1 MQRCQ
6 LLGSC
11 NILEVFGAAPMVFDS
26 CGLRAAWFAHV
37 KLLLLI
43 IIVLMFWISVL
54 GSLSDFLGRHTVFC
68 TCSFLSAI
76 FSCICSFCVFCIC
89 SFSLRLDFLMN
100 HLPTL
105 FLHLQFCVFPAR
117 AGFFPACAVS
127 CTCSFCWYFSG
138 TCSFL
143 VPATGKV
150 SSLRILA
157 AARRQELK
165 APSRQ
170 DHAKADCDTLHPPR

>member
-54 GSLSDFLGRHTVFC
+54 GSLSDFLGRHAVFC

-117 AGFFPACAVS
+117 ADFFLHAQFPAPAV
-127 CTCSFCWYFSG
+127 FVGIFPARAVFWFQPLG
-138 TCSFL
+138 RL
-143 VPATGKV
+143 VPCAYWLLPG
-150 SSLRILA
+150 
-157 AARRQELK
+157 
-165 APSRQ
+165 
-170 DHAKADCDTLHPPR
+170 AKS